1 MPIEKTAT
9 CKTVLRNIVI
19 IIGFSLS
26 KIISPES
33 VSPGLI
39 NRYRRTFFAKDFGVL
54 KKLRKTL
61 HSPLGL
67 KAVRIAMRRCIGLH
81 HLQKRECCMRQAR
94 LPPMNQPQLALHL

>member
-33 VSPGLI
+33 VSPVLVY
-39 NRYRRTFFAKDFGVL
+39 RYRRTFFAKDLV
-54 KKLRKTL
+54 
-61 HSPLGL
+61 S
-67 KAVRIAMRRCIGLH
+67 
-81 HLQKRECCMRQAR
+81 
-94 LPPMNQPQLALHL
+94 